1 VKVRARG
8 AVSSRLELKPRWI
21 PIASNESSTG
31 LQDQMVIFFFLS
43 YFFFLNS
50 SFNWNRIAGGGLC
63 LMSTVQSDLGSSTE
77 DAVMSASHHPYSS
90 SAFWQRGSVKWRMNV
105 ARNPHA
111 TVQISVLPSRDV
123 LSSHPCAPAG
133 SQGAASSCS
142 CVSSSTRAALS
153 LWCSAVNCMHKTSP
167 CCRRAHLL
175 WPHQQSCTGGCEKP
189 RVNLWPLIPGKF
201 AASVS

>member
-1 VKVRARG
+1 MLQLGESQQGVGSGSLVPVKVRARG
-8 AVSSRLELKPRWI
+8 AVSSQLELKPRWI

-50 SFNWNRIAGGGLC
+50 SFDWNRIAGGGLC

-105 ARNPHA
+105 ARNPH
-111 TVQISVLPSRDV
+111 
-123 LSSHPCAPAG
+123 
-133 SQGAASSCS
+133 
-142 CVSSSTRAALS
+142 
-153 LWCSAVNCMHKTSP
+153 
-167 CCRRAHLL
+167 
-175 WPHQQSCTGGCEKP
+175 P
-189 RVNLWPLIPGKF
+189 RYQHCQTEVF
-201 AASVS
+201 